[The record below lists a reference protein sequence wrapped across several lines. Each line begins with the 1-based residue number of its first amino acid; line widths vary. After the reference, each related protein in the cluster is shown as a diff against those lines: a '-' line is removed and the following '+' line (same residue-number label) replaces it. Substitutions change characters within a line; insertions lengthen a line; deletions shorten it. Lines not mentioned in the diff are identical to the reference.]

1 MTSLINFETTA
12 CNLTTSFVYS
22 LWTSCVLDPKGF
34 PWYDPEMLEEGR
46 IANLAKGGFNVVR
59 YGSMWTGFE
68 PAEGQINDTYV
79 DILKVIDV
87 TVSACKIDFV
97 IT

>member
-1 MTSLINFETTA
+1 M
-12 CNLTTSFVYS
+12 
-22 LWTSCVLDPKGF
+22 LD
-34 PWYDPEMLEEGR
+34 EAR

-68 PAEGQINDTYV
+68 PEEGQINETYV

-87 TVSACKIDFV
+87 TVSACEIDFV
-97 IT
+97 INLI

>member
-1 MTSLINFETTA
+1 M
-12 CNLTTSFVYS
+12 
-22 LWTSCVLDPKGF
+22 LD
-34 PWYDPEMLEEGR
+34 EGR

-68 PAEGQINDTYV
+68 PAEGQINETYV

-87 TVSACKIDFV
+87 TVSACEIDFV
-97 IT
+97 INFL

>member
-1 MTSLINFETTA
+1 M
-12 CNLTTSFVYS
+12 
-22 LWTSCVLDPKGF
+22 LD
-34 PWYDPEMLEEGR
+34 EAR

-68 PAEGQINDTYV
+68 PAEGQIYETYV
-79 DILKVIDV
+79 GILKVIDV